1 MYTSPHLVDLSER
14 IQVNGLCISIK
25 YVNNFINKFKND
37 IQKLECTF
45 FETLTV
51 LALTF
56 FKDSSIDI
64 AILETGLGGRYD
76 SVTASK
82 PFLQLFTKISMD
94 HNNILGDSI
103 EAVSHEK
110 AYAIQ
115 EKVPCISVN
124 QDQKVKFI
132 LDKLAKEQETTI
144 NYISTEYREEYSS
157 PLLGHHQQQNIMLA
171 VSAAQTITTID
182 KQHITEGIETTT
194 WPGRVE
200 VVNKIPTVIFD
211 VCHNDD
217 SIIAFCNT
225 IKSLN
230 HIGQKILIISIQRT
244 KLFENAI
251 NKINSIFSKII
262 FTQLNERMYT
272 AKDLQTLFHEHN
284 NTQIITKPNQAI
296 VKTLNTINNSDMLA
310 IIGSHYW
317 GELINKNF

>member
-1 MYTSPHLVDLSER
+1 MAKGSTAATLSSILLNAGFSVGMYTSPHLVDLSER
-14 IQVNGLCISIK
+14 IQINGLCISIK

-64 AILETGLGGRYD
+64 AVLETGLGGRYD

-110 AYAIQ
+110 AHAIQ

-132 LDKLAKEQETTI
+132 LDKLAKEQNTTI
-144 NYISTEYREEYSS
+144 NYISTEYSEEYSS

-171 VSAAQTITTID
+171 VNCST
-182 KQHITEGIETTT
+182 
-194 WPGRVE
+194 
-200 VVNKIPTVIFD
+200 
-211 VCHNDD
+211 
-217 SIIAFCNT
+217 
-225 IKSLN
+225 N
-230 HIGQKILIISIQRT
+230 HY
-244 KLFENAI
+244 N
-251 NKINSIFSKII
+251 
-262 FTQLNERMYT
+262 
-272 AKDLQTLFHEHN
+272 H
-284 NTQIITKPNQAI
+284 
-296 VKTLNTINNSDMLA
+296 
-310 IIGSHYW
+310 
-317 GELINKNF
+317 